1 MRKIILFIAT
11 VMVAIAVH
19 AQKHESEVTEDI
31 YLALSAGGVTPTTNV
46 HFGNTFEHVGTRP
59 MFNLEAGKKFNSWYT
74 QGINVGTSVNTTG
87 AKTAF
92 DKVHIMWM
100 HKVNALGWTHK
111 KTFIN
116 TVIGAGWGHNMV
128 TSNNYGVFQTG
139 LEVGT
144 NINKNWGV
152 FVKPAITWEHANMG
166 LNVNNSD
173 ISLQVGVIYNFNKK
187 AALCGTPAL
196 QEKYNALLADYDRV
210 RTDANTLR
218 AKLKDQYTLNKGLQK
233 KIIEHKCPVTI
244 PTNTVSLGFECNSA
258 EVNKTYN
265 STLYQIVENAGG
277 KQIVVHGYA
286 DADTGNPEYNM
297 ALSKRRAE
305 VVKERLIELGAK
317 DVIIKYFGDTVQ
329 PFADNDLNRVV
340 IVTE

>member
-1 MRKIILFIAT
+1 MRKIILFIAA
-11 VMVAIAVH
+11 VMVAVAVH
-19 AQKHESEVTEDI
+19 AQKHESEVNEDI
-31 YLALSAGGVTPTTNV
+31 YVSLSAGGVTPTTNV
-46 HFGNTFEHVGTRP
+46 HFGNKFEHVGTRP

-74 QGINVGTSVNTTG
+74 QGINAGTSINTTG
-87 AKTAF
+87 VKTAF

-111 KTFIN
+111 NTFVNAIA
-116 TVIGAGWGHNMV
+116 GAGWGHNMV

-152 FVKPAITWEHANMG
+152 FVKPAITWEYANMG

-173 ISLQVGVIYNFNKK
+173 ISLQIGVVYNFNKK
-187 AALCGTPAL
+187 AALCNTPTLQGKYDAL
-196 QEKYNALLADYDRV
+196 LNDYNKVLDDVNAL
-210 RTDANTLR
+210 R
-218 AKLKDQYTLNKGLQK
+218 AELNSQYYLNNNLQK
-233 KIIEHKCPVTI
+233 KIAAHKCPVTI
-244 PTNTVSLGFECNSA
+244 STNTVSIGFKCNSD
-258 EVNKTYN
+258 EVADTYAA
-265 STLYQIVENAGG
+265 TLYQIVENAGG
-277 KQIVVHGYA
+277 KQITVNGYA
-286 DADTGNPEYNM
+286 DANTGNPEYNM

-305 VVKERLIELGAK
+305 VIKKHLIEMGAK
-317 DVIIKYFGDTVQ
+317 DVVINYYGDTVQ